1 MGESNSLNNPHEL
14 ALRDFALG
22 YPGAH
27 EDMPWGHRAIKVK
40 GKAFLFMGHQA
51 GGLGLSVKLPHSKDA
66 ALMLPFATPTGYGLG
81 KSGWVSAE
89 FPKTQKPP
97 LEMLRQWVDESYRAV
112 APKKLVAQLGAGTAA
127 PSAPEPARKA
137 SPARAKTAS
146 RAKTAAAS
154 KPAAKK
160 KTAARKQAGAAAKR
174 AR

>member
-89 FPKTQKPP
+89 FAKTDKPP

-127 PSAPEPARKA
+127 PSAPKPAAKKA
-137 SPARAKTAS
+137 SATRAKAPA
-146 RAKTAAAS
+146 AKKAVVKKAV
-154 KPAAKK
+154 AKK
-160 KTAARKQAGAAAKR
+160 KTAAKR

>member
-14 ALRDFALG
+14 ALRDFALS
-22 YPGAH
+22 YPGTH

-40 GKAFLFMGHQA
+40 GKAFLFMGHQQ

-89 FPKTQKPP
+89 FAKSDKPP
-97 LEMLRQWVDESYRAV
+97 LEMLRQWIDESYRAI
-112 APKKLVAQLGAGTAA
+112 APKKLVDQIGTAA
-127 PSAPEPARKA
+127 AGTGAPAPAKKASAP
-137 SPARAKTAS
+137 RAKTAT
-146 RAKTAAAS
+146 RAKA
-154 KPAAKK
+154 PAAKK
-160 KTAARKQAGAAAKR
+160 PAAQKKPAARKQAGAAAKR

>member
-51 GGLGLSVKLPHSKDA
+51 GGLGLSVKLPQSKDA

-89 FPKTQKPP
+89 FAKKDKPP

-112 APKKLVAQLGAGTAA
+112 APKKLVAQLDAGAAAA
-127 PSAPEPARKA
+127 PSAPAPTK
-137 SPARAKTAS
+137 KKAS
-146 RAKTAAAS
+146 RAKPTAAS
-154 KPAAKK
+154 K
-160 KTAARKQAGAAAKR
+160 KTAARKKTAAK
-174 AR
+174 

>member
-1 MGESNSLNNPHEL
+1 VSSEENLMGESNSLNNPHEL

-40 GKAFLFMGHQA
+40 GKAFLFMGHQS

-89 FPKTQKPP
+89 FAKTDKPP
-97 LEMLRQWVDESYRAV
+97 LELLRQWVDESYRAV
-112 APKKLVAQLGAGTAA
+112 APKKLVAQLGTGAAA
-127 PSAPEPARKA
+127 PSAK
-137 SPARAKTAS
+137 
-146 RAKTAAAS
+146 AAS
-154 KPAAKK
+154 KEKTTVVRKPVARK
-160 KTAARKQAGAAAKR
+160 KTAARKQARTAAKR